1 MSCDAIKSLFQ
12 NEARHGGEATVE
24 AVQLITELVKERRC
38 RVRSSVG
45 EVVIL
50 TKLYCCSCSVGW
62 FLLFPLLCMPESDS
76 LVFLSAD
83 QSLRGVLLF
92 HRTKRFHVF

>member
-38 RVRSSVG
+38 RVRSSVV

-50 TKLYCCSCSVGW
+50 TKV
-62 FLLFPLLCMPESDS
+62 
-76 LVFLSAD
+76 
-83 QSLRGVLLF
+83 VLL
-92 HRTKRFHVF
+92 